1 MMKKFDI
8 YETFGTSDEQVWRN
22 RNLNE
27 AQKRAVYAAVGTAL
41 EEKYVSCMMRKHST
55 ITMSLLYRAIQS
67 LHHAALLKIE
77 NLDKGF
83 KDQGLS

>member
-27 AQKRAVYAAVGTAL
+27 EQKRVVYAAIGTAL
-41 EEKYVSCMMRKHST
+41 EEKYVSCMMRKRST
-55 ITMSLLYRAIQS
+55 ITMSLMYRAIQS
-67 LHHAALLKIE
+67 LHHE
-77 NLDKGF
+77 NLLRIEKLDKSF
-83 KDQGLS
+83 RD